1 MERELAVQGVQ
12 PLLLKVP
19 MQSPTSSSEALG
31 LELQHGLEEV
41 GDPSSAATMDSAST
55 NWKGSLL
62 AEV

>member
-1 MERELAVQGVQ
+1 M
-12 PLLLKVP
+12 LLKVP

>member
-1 MERELAVQGVQ
+1 M
-12 PLLLKVP
+12 LLKVP

-31 LELQHGLEEV
+31 LELQHELGEV

-62 AEV
+62 AKV